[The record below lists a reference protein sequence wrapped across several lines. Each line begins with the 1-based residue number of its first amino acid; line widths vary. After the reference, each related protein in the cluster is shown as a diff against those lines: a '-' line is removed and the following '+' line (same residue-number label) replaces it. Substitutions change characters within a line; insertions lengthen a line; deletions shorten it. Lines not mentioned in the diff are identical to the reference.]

1 MRNAITR
8 SSLVSTLIFPL
19 LLSAIFV
26 MVPQTAFG
34 TTFPDESAGGD
45 DDYGVGLALGG
56 APPAVTRISADTLDT
71 VFDPSGGA
79 FGLGTLLLEQ
89 DTPIEIDYDD
99 GTTEV
104 FEYGS
109 IQIWTDLF
117 DDTSSGDLA
126 SGHFEGGGFTIL
138 DDYDNTLLSG
148 NIDWFLMGEVFDD
161 MGFMS
166 AMGRL
171 VVTDGDLMDNFG
183 TLADVFDV
191 TFRIDPMDIDDF
203 NTAFTGESDLT
214 IMPVATPEPSTIFLM
229 IGCASGLAVFAGIMR
244 RKTRPVNR

>member
-1 MRNAITR
+1 MKNVITR
-8 SSLVSTLIFPL
+8 SPLVSIPVFSL
-19 LLSAIFV
+19 LLSAILV

-45 DDYGVGLALGG
+45 LALGG
-56 APPAVTRISADTLDT
+56 APPAVTRISADTVDT
-71 VFDPSGGA
+71 TFDPSGGA
-79 FGLGTLLLEQ
+79 FGLGTLLLDQ
-89 DTPIEIDYDD
+89 DTPIEIDYDN
-99 GTTEV
+99 GLTEV
-104 FEYGS
+104 FDDGS

-126 SGHFEGGGFTIL
+126 SGHFKGGEFIVL

-148 NIDWFLMGEVFDD
+148 NVDWFLIGEVFDD

-166 AMGRL
+166 GTGHL
-171 VVTDGDLMDNFG
+171 VVTGGDLMGNFG
-183 TLADVFDV
+183 TMGDLFDV
-191 TFRIDPMDIDDF
+191 TFRLDPMDIDDF

-214 IMPVATPEPSTIFLM
+214 IIPFVIPEPSTIFLM
-229 IGCASGLAVFAGIMR
+229 IGSASGLAVFAGIMR

>member
-8 SSLVSTLIFPL
+8 SPLVSIPVFSL
-19 LLSAIFV
+19 LLSTIFA
-26 MVPQTAFG
+26 MAAFG
-34 TTFPDESAGGD
+34 TTFPDESGD
-45 DDYGVGLALGG
+45 GALALGG
-56 APPAVTRISADTLDT
+56 APPAVIRISADTLDT
-71 VFDPSGGA
+71 AFDPSGGA

-89 DTPIEIDYDD
+89 DTPIEIDYEN
-99 GTTEV
+99 GTTEI

-126 SGHFEGGGFTIL
+126 SGHFEDGEFIIL

-148 NIDWFLMGEVFDD
+148 NVDWFLMGEVFDD

-166 AMGRL
+166 GTGRF
-171 VVTDGDLMDNFG
+171 VVTGGDLMDNFG

-191 TFRIDPMDIDDF
+191 TFRLDPMGIDDF

-214 IMPVATPEPSTIFLM
+214 IIPVVIPEPSTIFLM
-229 IGCASGLAVFAGIMR
+229 IGSASGLAVFAGIMR
-244 RKTRPVNR
+244 RKTRPVNL